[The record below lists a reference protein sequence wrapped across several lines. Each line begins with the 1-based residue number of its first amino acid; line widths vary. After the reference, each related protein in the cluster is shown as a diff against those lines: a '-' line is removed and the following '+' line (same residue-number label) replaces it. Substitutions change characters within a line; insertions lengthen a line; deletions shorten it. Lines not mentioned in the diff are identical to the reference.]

1 MSQIE
6 PAMTRRLLHGKNGIR
21 PSEERKESE
30 KERKRERERD
40 FTIFTRTLEVLGPL
54 AMFCASKVRA
64 STAVTA

>member
-30 KERKRERERD
+30 KKRKRERD